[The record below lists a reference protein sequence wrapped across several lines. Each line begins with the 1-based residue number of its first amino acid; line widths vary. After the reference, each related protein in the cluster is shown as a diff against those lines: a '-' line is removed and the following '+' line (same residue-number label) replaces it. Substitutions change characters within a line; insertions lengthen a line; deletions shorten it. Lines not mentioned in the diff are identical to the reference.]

1 MSVRAR
7 LVRITALAA
16 LLAFF
21 VPAFAADIAVMRNGF
36 TIRHQRREVM
46 GASTRL
52 YFQNGS
58 QSGWIDV
65 PTAEIASYQRE
76 EVEVV
81 EASLPLKIEGI
92 PGLVEAA
99 SDRQQ
104 VDSDLVNSV
113 IQAESGFN
121 PRARSPKGAQGLMQ
135 LMPGTAVKLGVANA
149 FEPRDNIEGGTL
161 YLRQLLEQYHG
172 DTIKALAA
180 YNAGPQRVDQYRGV
194 PPYRETHN
202 YVRRIIIDFNR
213 KKLAQQ
219 RAEAAASARK
229 APATRKASSGPEAA
243 RQPRVQ
249 PPASPPQ

>member
-1 MSVRAR
+1 MSLRAK
-7 LVRITALAA
+7 LVTLAA

-36 TIRHQRREVM
+36 SIRHQRREVM
-46 GASTRL
+46 GATTRL

-76 EVEVV
+76 EVEVA
-81 EASLPLKIEGI
+81 ETSPPLKIEGI
-92 PGLVEAA
+92 PGLVQAA

-135 LMPGTAVKLGVANA
+135 LMPGTASKLGVANA

-219 RAEAAASARK
+219 KAVAAAAQLSRK
-229 APATRKASSGPEAA
+229 AAKKAEPAVAETAA
-243 RQPRVQ
+243 PRQ
-249 PPASPPQ
+249 